1 MSEEK
6 RRRTPIRSMLLLDVL
21 FDPLA
26 RPALIYAAAL
36 AGLGAVVYHWLEGWS
51 WLDSIY
57 FVVITLATVGYGD
70 LHPTQPITKL
80 FTIFYVIN
88 GIIVLLTL
96 FDVIRRVRGMDVRGE
111 GR

>member
-1 MSEEK
+1 
-6 RRRTPIRSMLLLDVL
+6 
-21 FDPLA
+21 
-26 RPALIYAAAL
+26 
-36 AGLGAVVYHWLEGWS
+36 
-51 WLDSIY
+51 
-57 FVVITLATVGYGD
+57 
-70 LHPTQPITKL
+70 L